1 MYTFFSTVLGGIIG
15 AFTGIALFM
24 YERQKTAEVVY
35 VIAMQQF
42 RREGVAAAKSHKAY
56 QWHRRTLGEVE
67 DAIVRLRLVS
77 WKWRRKQID
86 DIWTSYRR
94 IDYET
99 FRSEY
104 EGATNQMAYQCDST
118 PCPKQPSSV
127 LYEHFTRFIE
137 IVNET
142 KKDA

>member
-1 MYTFFSTVLGGIIG
+1 
-15 AFTGIALFM
+15 M

-99 FRSEY
+99 LRPEH
-104 EGATNQMAYQCDST
+104 EGATNQMAYRCD
-118 PCPKQPSSV
+118 PPPHPKQPSKV
-127 LYEHFTRFIE
+127 LCEHFTQFIQ

-142 KKDA
+142 PKEA